1 VLLGT
6 VITVGGCGSSAKTTT
21 HAATTTRAAAATST
35 RAAAPVCKPVATAI
49 FGAAVHVSAGHVAA
63 KVSMGNN
70 GMPQCGLEAG
80 KVVALVNVDNGPQPY
95 ARLERTAEEAS
106 QPFTQQRLSPSPID
120 LKGLGL
126 DADWFPEEQQLMTTD
141 GNVLLTVTIT
151 WPRAKQAKEIALAKR
166 LARPYL
172 GKLNGKGAHGEV

>member
-1 VLLGT
+1 VRVFAVLLGAA
-6 VITVGGCGSSAKTTT
+6 IALGGCGSSTKPT
-21 HAATTTRAAAATST
+21 HKPSP
-35 RAAAPVCKPVATAI
+35 APSSHKAVSECKPVATGI
-49 FGAAVHVSAGHVAA
+49 FAGAVHVA
-63 KVSMGNN
+63 KVSASTSMGNN
-70 GMPQCGLEAG
+70 GMPQCQLKAG
-80 KVVALVNVDNGPQPY
+80 KVVAVVNLDNGPQPY

-172 GKLNGKGAHGEV
+172 GKLNGKGAQGEV